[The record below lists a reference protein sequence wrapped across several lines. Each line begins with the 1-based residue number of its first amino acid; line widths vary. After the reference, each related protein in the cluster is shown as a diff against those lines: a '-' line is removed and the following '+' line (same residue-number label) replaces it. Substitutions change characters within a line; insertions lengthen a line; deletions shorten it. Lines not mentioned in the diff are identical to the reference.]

1 MPIEY
6 FFKSNTQGVHK
17 SRLLGVCDED
27 VGDLESISI
36 PILKLVHTTHEGAAA
51 SIKKRSAFQFKPFPK
66 NGRQGGD
73 HKTLKKTSRGYER
86 VLGPLF
92 PGFYSWWSIYPDGDC
107 EYIDEAIEELR
118 VREEERLR
126 VYVPDYLKVSP
137 ESIYGNR
144 GFVCNVKDLLS
155 SYVKSR
161 SPDKSMRDVC
171 IRIGGT
177 LLYSLE
183 ICYVLIVCLADDSAL
198 SGFSWLDRKSKP
210 FVTNDF
216 IRREGK
222 VNPETHESLTFNP
235 EHNVTWVNGDRYSY
249 ETAAFA
255 FYFPDQHH
263 CLKVKHRFCSMEDF
277 DHDVNWCV
285 KKKDGVC
292 PNMH

>member
-1 MPIEY
+1 MSIEY
-6 FFKSNTQGVHK
+6 FFKSNFKGVHK
-17 SRLLGVCDED
+17 SRLLYVCGED

-51 SIKKRSAFQFKPFPK
+51 SIEKGSAFQFKPFPK

-73 HKTLKKTSRGYER
+73 HKTLKKTSRGDQQIR
-86 VLGPLF
+86 GPLDLF
-92 PGFYSWWSIYPDGDC
+92 PGFYSWWSIYPDGD
-107 EYIDEAIEELR
+107 YTDYIEEKVQELKE
-118 VREEERLR
+118 VDGLN
-126 VYVPDYLKVSP
+126 VYVPDYLKDSP

-144 GFVCNVKDLLS
+144 GFVCNFKDLLS

-177 LLYSLE
+177 LLYSRE

-198 SGFSWLDRKSKP
+198 KGFSWLDRKSKP

-222 VNPETHESLTFNP
+222 VNSETHESLTFNP

-255 FYFPDQHH
+255 FYFPDQCHR
-263 CLKVKHRFCSMEDF
+263 LEVAQRFCHKEKVHHTMDR
-277 DHDVNWCV
+277 CI
-285 KKKDGVC
+285 KKEGGMC
-292 PNMH
+292 PN